1 MKKSKFT
8 EEQIA
13 FALRQ
18 AETGAV
24 SAGVRSFRAIV
35 ILFSKQFLDSAD
47 TKPDTGQRKQF

>member
-24 SAGVRSFRAIV
+24 SAGVRGFRAIV